1 MSDKTVAELMEL
13 IERHVQA
20 RIDYFERPTARHE
33 KASDAAEAALEQAI
47 RRAVDWGEPVAY
59 VPRCIEDGQY
69 EVEGEFR
76 FKEIDEKPFE
86 CWDVGH
92 WTCTPLYARRQDQ

>member
-1 MSDKTVAELMEL
+1 MTDKTVAELMAL
-13 IERHVQA
+13 A
-20 RIDYFERPTARHE
+20 RAHDWE
-33 KASDAAEAALEQAI
+33 SLEQAI